1 MEVLVDNEHLTLRNL
16 IPTQPII
23 VNGQTVTGACEL
35 KPDDQITLGQVELVV
50 IDPKREAKVI
60 AEESANVTQLR
71 APRTT
76 GWSLKANHT
85 ALANRVFPL
94 KELNV
99 IGRASECDISLA
111 AAHLS
116 RRHAQLQIIDGM
128 LFVKDLDSANGTFL
142 NGKRVAEARVKR
154 GDELRFDAL
163 TFGVMGPSDDM
174 AKTTVRKVPVKV
186 EVVEA
191 KPKASQREKA
201 IAPTRASSPNRAAAG
216 SQPKTAPQENSKGK
230 YGLIF
235 LGVLAVVVITALFL
249 TRK

>member
-1 MEVLVDNEHLTLRNL
+1 
-16 IPTQPII
+16 
-23 VNGQTVTGACEL
+23 
-35 KPDDQITLGQVELVV
+35 
-50 IDPKREAKVI
+50 
-60 AEESANVTQLR
+60 
-71 APRTT
+71 
-76 GWSLKANHT
+76 
-85 ALANRVFPL
+85 
-94 KELNV
+94 
-99 IGRASECDISLA
+99 
-111 AAHLS
+111 
-116 RRHAQLQIIDGM
+116 
-128 LFVKDLDSANGTFL
+128 
-142 NGKRVAEARVKR
+142 
-154 GDELRFDAL
+154 
-163 TFGVMGPSDDM
+163 M